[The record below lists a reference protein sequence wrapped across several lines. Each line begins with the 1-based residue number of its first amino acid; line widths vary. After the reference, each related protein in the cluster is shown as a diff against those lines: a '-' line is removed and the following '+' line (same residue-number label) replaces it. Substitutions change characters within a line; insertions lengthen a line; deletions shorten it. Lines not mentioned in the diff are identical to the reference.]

1 MNKKLI
7 ALITLITL
15 IAPIKAIAAEPAPTI
30 AILDTAID
38 TSLPEFKDKIVQEVC
53 IIDWTTCPN
62 GLSYM
67 EGPGAASMPANLIT
81 LNGFDHGTQMASIFI
96 KNNPDA
102 KIVFIKIIGNTST
115 GGRQAALESTV
126 FNALNWVKKN
136 SSKYNIK
143 AVSMSQG
150 HHNLGAAGTNYC
162 PNTPITKQS
171 VIDLASIDIPVFFP
185 SGNGRDYNR
194 IDWPACIDESVSVG
208 YVDQQGEM
216 SASSNNDASKLDFF
230 DYGFWQATAPGGVV
244 KNVAGSS
251 AAVAV
256 SAAKYI
262 KLQQAKPNLNMN
274 QLIDVLKQTSV
285 DTIGRQGKFKKLIS
299 ISAALA
305 YQYVAIL
312 TPQQIADAKAKADAA
327 AAAASKAALQ
337 VEINKLIADAEIQYQ
352 LEVKAAADKLSA
364 YKTAQL
370 ARLNG

>member
-53 IIDWTTCPN
+53 LIDWTTCPN

-67 EGPGAASMPANLIT
+67 EGPGAASMPADLIT
-81 LNGFDHGTQMASIFI
+81 KNGFDHGTQMASIFL
-96 KNNPDA
+96 KNNPNA
-102 KIVFIKIIGNTST
+102 KIVFIKIIGNNAS
-115 GGRQAALESTV
+115 GQRQVALESTV

-136 SSKYNIK
+136 ASKYNIK

-150 HHNLGAAGTNYC
+150 HHNLGAAGTSYC

-171 VIDLASIDIPVFFP
+171 VIDLASIDVPVFFP

-216 SASSNNDASKLDFF
+216 SISSNNDASKLDFF

-285 DTIGRQGKFKKLIS
+285 DTVGRQGKFKKLIS
-299 ISAALA
+299 INDALA
-305 YQYVAIL
+305 YQYVAVL
-312 TPQQIADAKAKADAA
+312 TPQQIADAKAKAEAA
-327 AAAASKAALQ
+327 TKAALQ
-337 VEINKLIADAEIQYQ
+337 LEINKLIADAELQYQ
-352 LEVKAAADKLSA
+352 LEIKAAADKLSA

>member
-1 MNKKLI
+1 
-7 ALITLITL
+7 
-15 IAPIKAIAAEPAPTI
+15 
-30 AILDTAID
+30 
-38 TSLPEFKDKIVQEVC
+38 
-53 IIDWTTCPN
+53 
-62 GLSYM
+62 
-67 EGPGAASMPANLIT
+67 
-81 LNGFDHGTQMASIFI
+81 
-96 KNNPDA
+96 
-102 KIVFIKIIGNTST
+102 
-115 GGRQAALESTV
+115 
-126 FNALNWVKKN
+126 
-136 SSKYNIK
+136 
-143 AVSMSQG
+143 MSQG
-150 HHNLGAAGTNYC
+150 HHNLGAAGTSYC

-171 VIDLASIDIPVFFP
+171 VIDLASIDVPVFFP

-216 SASSNNDASKLDFF
+216 SISSNNDATKLDFF
-230 DYGFWQATAPGGVV
+230 DYGFWQATSPGGTI

-299 ISAALA
+299 INAALE
-305 YQYVAIL
+305 YQYVAVL
-312 TPQQIADAKAKADAA
+312 TPQQVSDAKAKADAA
-327 AAAASKAALQ
+327 TKAALQ
-337 VEINKLIADAEIQYQ
+337 LEINKLIADAELQYQ

>member
-115 GGRQAALESTV
+115 GGRQVALESTV

-150 HHNLGAAGTNYC
+150 HHNLGAAGTDYC

-171 VIDLASIDIPVFFP
+171 VIDLASVNIPVFFP

-337 VEINKLIADAEIQYQ
+337 VEINKLIADAELQYQ

>member
-115 GGRQAALESTV
+115 GARQVALESTV

-150 HHNLGAAGTNYC
+150 HHNLGAAGTDYC

-171 VIDLASIDIPVFFP
+171 VIDLASVNIPVFFP

-337 VEINKLIADAEIQYQ
+337 AEINKLIADAELQYQ

>member
-67 EGPGAASMPANLIT
+67 EGPGAASMPADLIT
-81 LNGFDHGTQMASIFI
+81 KNGFDHGTQMASIFI

-115 GGRQAALESTV
+115 GGRQLALESTV

-299 ISAALA
+299 ISSALA
-305 YQYVAIL
+305 YQYVAVL

-327 AAAASKAALQ
+327 AVAASKVALQ
-337 VEINKLIADAEIQYQ
+337 LEINKLIADAEVQYQ

>member
-53 IIDWTTCPN
+53 LIDWTTCPN

-67 EGPGAASMPANLIT
+67 EGPGAASMPADLIT
-81 LNGFDHGTQMASIFI
+81 KNGFDHGTQIASIFL
-96 KNNPDA
+96 KNNPNA
-102 KIVFIKIIGNTST
+102 KIVFIKIIGNTPT
-115 GGRQAALESTV
+115 GGRQVALESTV

-136 SSKYNIK
+136 ASKYNIR

-150 HHNLGAAGTNYC
+150 HHNLGTAGTDYC

-171 VIDLASIDIPVFFP
+171 VIDLASMQIPVFFP

-216 SASSNNDASKLDFF
+216 SISSNNDAAKLDFF
-230 DYGFWQATAPGGVV
+230 DYGFWQATSPGGVV

-262 KLQQAKPNLNMN
+262 QLQQAKPALNMN

-285 DTIGRQGKFKKLIS
+285 NTIGRQGQFKKLIS
-299 ISAALA
+299 ISAALS
-305 YQYVAIL
+305 YQYVAVL

-327 AAAASKAALQ
+327 AKAALQ
-337 VEINKLIADAEIQYQ
+337 LEINKLIADAELQYQ